1 MRKGIKIILIII
13 SILIAYVC
21 FNMIYRFIACYGW
34 PVMTREQKEIFYNST
49 LDLTQENLERR
60 GFELLNYESSKLKHA
75 KFFEEE
81 GVDGWCEIIF
91 STQEEMKQYVC
102 KNLSDVRMSQFIV
115 PTYTLAGKR
124 EKICQAYSNNRRWV
138 AF

>member
-1 MRKGIKIILIII
+1 MTPGWIGENFGIKTERIDV
-13 SILIAYVC
+13 YKRQ
-21 FNMIYRFIACYGW
+21 IYRFIACYGW

-49 LDLTQENLERR
+49 LDLTQENLERC
-60 GFELLNYESSKLKHA
+60 GFELLDYESSKLKYA

-124 EKICQAYSNNRRWV
+124 EKNMPSV
-138 AF
+138 FK